1 MVFVDI
7 KQFKNLTD
15 AGRTKAFLKW
25 DEHQQAVYFSKVR
38 VGYGYKN
45 FFICPCCGEYKTK
58 LYLDKNNIF
67 KCVKCC
73 SIKPY
78 NGIQNTTKG
87 GYEYISYKMERFAEK
102 SGIGRF
108 EYPFDYEQH
117 PKPKNKHRDKWERNL
132 AIMQALENMRSQS
145 IFFDRIWNSKTIQK
159 VEQGKNKCLS
169 YPLLFL
175 KNYFIDIK

>member
-1 MVFVDI
+1 MI
-7 KQFKNLTD
+7 KITVQDLMKATHKGASGATVVYNGRKQKVLFNRVKN
-15 AGRTKAFLKW
+15 GF
-25 DEHQQAVYFSKVR
+25 
-38 VGYGYKN
+38 GYKT
-45 FFICPCCGEYKTK
+45 FMLCPLCGLNCNILYFDYGCFCCP
-58 LYLDKNNIF
+58 
-67 KCVKCC
+67 KCC
-73 SIKPY
+73 SKNFY
-78 NGIQNTTKG
+78 KGIQNTTKG

-108 EYPFDYEQH
+108 EYPFNYEQH

-145 IFFDRIWNSKTIQK
+145 IFFDRIWDSKTIQK